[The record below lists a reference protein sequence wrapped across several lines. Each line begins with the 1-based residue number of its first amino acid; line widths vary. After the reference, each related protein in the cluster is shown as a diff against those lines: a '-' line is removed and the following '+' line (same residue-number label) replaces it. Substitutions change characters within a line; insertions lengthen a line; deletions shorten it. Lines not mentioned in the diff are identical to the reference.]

1 MKGRRTIGSFG
12 VLRVLGILG
21 VFLLAGCSG
30 EHVVEPAVDIKPE
43 PEPEPVSQQVTP
55 LYLRGYVS
63 NYREIDA
70 ALTRA
75 FSFPDYVVPDEF
87 MPIGAFFTQS
97 GEAPEERNI
106 VRNPIDG
113 QWSYTPPTPI
123 ATDDYQL
130 YGYMPSNAAS
140 VTITPN
146 SNYADGATMHFEGLD
161 IVMSKDL
168 CVLVGAKH
176 ATSYDENTDTYTFGD
191 GNLNTGNFDCHMNNG
206 AGLTNYLFLLFDHI
220 YAAISFRFRV
230 DADYA
235 KMRTIHLRKLQLTA
249 YADNTYTVKRK
260 KEMNATISLRKTTDG
275 TSPIQSITLE
285 DTPGSL
291 EIDKE
296 TFFNDDIELK
306 ADTYSDEVAYV
317 PYTRSYYEL
326 YSTYDV
332 YDKKGNLIRQN
343 CVAKNR
349 INPFAILNLSDLE
362 RGKKY
367 VLRLTVAPTYLY
379 QLSDQDLDNPTVQ
392 ISN

>member
-12 VLRVLGILG
+12 VLGVLGVLG
-21 VFLLAGCSG
+21 VFLLVGCSG
-30 EHVVEPAVDIKPE
+30 ENIVEPAVDPKPE

-63 NYREIDA
+63 NYREFDA
-70 ALTRA
+70 GTTRA
-75 FSFPDYVVPDEF
+75 FSFPGYVVPDEF
-87 MPIGAFFTQS
+87 MPIGAFFTKS
-97 GEAPEERNI
+97 SAVPEERKI
-106 VRNPIDG
+106 VHNPIDG

-130 YGYMPSNAAS
+130 YGYMPSNAAT

-146 SNYADGATMHFEGLD
+146 SDYADGATLNFEGLN

-176 ATSYDENTDTYTFGD
+176 ATSYDKDTDTYTFGD

-206 AGLTNYLFLLFDHI
+206 EGLKNYLFLLFDHI

-230 DADYA
+230 DEDYA

-249 YADNTYTVKRK
+249 YADNGYSVKRK
-260 KEMNATISLRKTTDG
+260 KEMNATISLKKTTDG
-275 TSPIQSITLE
+275 TSPIQSITLV
-285 DTPGSL
+285 DTPGSGV
-291 EIDKE
+291 IDKE

-306 ADTYSDEVAYV
+306 ADEWSDEVAYV